1 MGHVSTWD
9 DCRFSVLEQVKPLLS
24 THRLLLLLLIGVLSQ
39 RGVVEM
45 KTWRKRSKVQTVS

>member
-24 THRLLLLLLIGVLSQ
+24 THRLFAA
-39 RGVVEM
+39 VVDWCSFA
-45 KTWRKRSKVQTVS
+45 KGRC